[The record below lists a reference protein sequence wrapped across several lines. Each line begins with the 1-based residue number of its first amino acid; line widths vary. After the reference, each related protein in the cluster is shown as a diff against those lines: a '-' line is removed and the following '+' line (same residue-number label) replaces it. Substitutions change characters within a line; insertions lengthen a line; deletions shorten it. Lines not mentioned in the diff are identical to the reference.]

1 MKVLRNA
8 EIELE
13 TTTQAVLAADE
24 SDRRNALASVGW
36 ERRGLLQ
43 RLVRVDAPESEDSAP
58 DVPVAA

>member
-24 SDRRNALASVGW
+24 ADRRNALASVGW

>member
-24 SDRRNALASVGW
+24 ADRRNALASVGW
-36 ERRGLLQ
+36 ERRELLQ